1 MHFTRKNA
9 IFRLSKQALRNET
22 QQGRIL
28 GNLVA
33 DGWAGAVMHKLAI
46 QKCGRPM
53 DQQTYQPTRQSVE
66 SHGRKEGKME
76 KINTDQLQGV
86 QSQSG
91 KIKKLTFLNALG
103 QWFPFI
109 FLL

>member
-9 IFRLSKQALRNET
+9 IFRLSKQALRNKT
-22 QQGRIL
+22 QGRML

-53 DQQTYQPTRQSVE
+53 DQQTYQPYYANLGAGALAGVT
-66 SHGRKEGKME
+66 SHE
-76 KINTDQLQGV
+76 
-86 QSQSG
+86 
-91 KIKKLTFLNALG
+91 AA
-103 QWFPFI
+103 
-109 FLL
+109 

>member
-33 DGWAGAVMHKLAI
+33 DGWAGAVMLKLAI
-46 QKCGRPM
+46 QKWGQPM
-53 DQQTYQPTRQSVE
+53 DQQTYQPTV
-66 SHGRKEGKME
+66 RKEGKNE
-76 KINTDQLQGV
+76 KNKHGPTTGCLISKWEN
-86 QSQSG
+86 
-91 KIKKLTFLNALG
+91 
-103 QWFPFI
+103 
-109 FLL
+109 